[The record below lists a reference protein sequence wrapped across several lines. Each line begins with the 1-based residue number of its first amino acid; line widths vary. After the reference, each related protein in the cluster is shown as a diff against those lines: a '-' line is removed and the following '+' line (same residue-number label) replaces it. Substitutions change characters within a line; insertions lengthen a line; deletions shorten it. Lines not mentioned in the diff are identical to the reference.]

1 MYLISYRCL
10 ASKRLKKTNIYEE
23 SQPLQ
28 KRNQFM
34 EALTDQLNGH

>member
-1 MYLISYRCL
+1 MFGF
-10 ASKRLKKTNIYEE
+10 KKVKKKPDIYEE

>member
-1 MYLISYRCL
+1 MFGF
-10 ASKRLKKTNIYEE
+10 KKVKKKTNIYEE